1 MDHELMTM
9 WLSVD
14 PMADKYPNITPYAY
28 CAWNPVKLVDPD
40 GNDWYIPEGQST
52 PVFDKN
58 ITADNC
64 PEGAKYIGK
73 TAHWFGQ
80 TEADMQY
87 YYHGDAEGNRT
98 RQDMTVTINGGTPW
112 LTSAESQ
119 LGVSEIPGSQHNP
132 TIIGYHATTTL
143 AAKSDETPWCSSFV
157 NWNMDQSDIQGT
169 NSASALSWK
178 GWGRELD
185 EPTYGCVGVIDWGKG
200 KGHVGFIVGQNG
212 DNYIMLGGNQKDAV
226 RYSEFKKSLFV
237 SFRYPDGYSTIG
249 GALPQGK
256 TTSKNPST
264 R

>member
-1 MDHELMTM
+1 M
-9 WLSVD
+9 
-14 PMADKYPNITPYAY
+14 
-28 CAWNPVKLVDPD
+28 
-40 GNDWYIPEGQST
+40 
-52 PVFDKN
+52 
-58 ITADNC
+58 
-64 PEGAKYIGK
+64 
-73 TAHWFGQ
+73 
-80 TEADMQY
+80 
-87 YYHGDAEGNRT
+87 
-98 RQDMTVTINGGTPW
+98 
-112 LTSAESQ
+112 TSAESQ